1 VISEAAGNK
10 VWAIGVDSD
19 QYKQSALAKY
29 KDYILGSALKNV
41 GGAVYDLAKSVY
53 DGKPLSGVVRAD
65 LKSGGVGFADS
76 NPKYQAMADVVE
88 AVDKAKQDIIDGKVT
103 VKTS

>member
-1 VISEAAGNK
+1 ESAATHK

-19 QYKQSALAKY
+19 QYKQAALAKY

-41 GGAVYDLAKSVY
+41 GGAVYDLAKSVVN
-53 DGKPLSGVVRAD
+53 GKPLSGEVRGD

-76 NPKYQAMADVVE
+76 NPKYKALTDVVS
-88 AVDKAKQDIIDGKVT
+88 AVDKAKNDITSGKVT
-103 VKTS
+103 VNTK